1 MIKLDVLKWIATT
14 IYLIGMVLTA
24 ANIFP
29 LNVIFSAIGG
39 TLWCIAGFIAK
50 DKPLILVEMASAM
63 IYLIGLIHWAVR

>member
-1 MIKLDVLKWIATT
+1 MIKWLGT
-14 IYLIGMVLTA
+14 ITYLIGMVLTA
-24 ANIFP
+24 FNIFP
-29 LNVIFSAIGG
+29 LNLIFSAIGG

>member
-1 MIKLDVLKWIATT
+1 MNQLNKLKWTATT
-14 IYLIGMVLTA
+14 LYLIGMVLTA

-29 LNVIFSAIGG
+29 LNLIFSAIGG

-63 IYLIGLIHWAVR
+63 IYLVGLIHWSIK